1 MRKQP
6 VYLIISAASV
16 VLAYGKP
23 VEIKGYLSIVL
34 WLVPVVFMI
43 FRAKNGTKFFRGAFI
58 AVLACYFISS
68 GLFFLRNHGGVTV
81 SHVESNG
88 LTLVEYCD
96 IDPGA
101 MGSVHCRRT
110 EYFRIIESRLLSV
123 RIPKSVKIFSGRY
136 GDLGG

>member
-1 MRKQP
+1 MKKQA
-6 VYLIISAASV
+6 VYLILSAASV

-23 VEIKGYLSIVL
+23 VEIKGYLSIIL

-58 AVLACYFISS
+58 TVLACYFISS

-81 SHVESNG
+81 SHIESNG
-88 LTLVEYCD
+88 DTLVEYCD

-101 MGSVHCRRT
+101 MGSARCRRT

>member
-1 MRKQP
+1 MKKQR

-43 FRAKNGTKFFRGAFI
+43 FCARNATKFFRGAFM
-58 AVLACYFISS
+58 AVLVCYLISS

-88 LTLVEYCD
+88 HTLVEYCD

-101 MGSVHCRRT
+101 MGSVHCRRA
-110 EYFRIIESRLLSV
+110 EYFSIIESKTLSV
-123 RIPKSVKIFSGRY
+123 RILKSVRVFNGRY
-136 GDLGG
+136 SDLGG